1 MVFSVYYQHVG
12 RSAVAGIILGMATSI
27 KYYPALLI
35 VYFLVQRDLR
45 LVATFALTM
54 LVCNGLLPGILLG
67 VEGWFKFTA
76 TSMQVMPAHGDF
88 VGAGGS
94 QYVPFFA

>member
-35 VYFLVQRDLR
+35 VYFLVQHDLR
-45 LVATFALTM
+45 LVATFASS
-54 LVCNGLLPGILLG
+54 LLSPRRYFRLDDTG
-67 VEGWFKFTA
+67 VQRPVARYFIGRRR
-76 TSMQVMPAHGDF
+76 V
-88 VGAGGS
+88 V
-94 QYVPFFA
+94 